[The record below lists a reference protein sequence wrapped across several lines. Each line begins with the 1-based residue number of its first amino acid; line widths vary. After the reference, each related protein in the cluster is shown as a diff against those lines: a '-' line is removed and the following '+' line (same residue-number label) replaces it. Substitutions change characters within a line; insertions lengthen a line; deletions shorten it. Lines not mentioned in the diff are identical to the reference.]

1 MVFRNDQCKF
11 VGAEQLIAQ
20 VRRMPC
26 YEPETGVHA
35 AFFQSG
41 FDFSRGNF
49 LYHQANRGMFSRK
62 PTEQV
67 WNQRNV
73 QDGDNTQVQYAAQ
86 LSGLAREVLKTFLEL
101 AQYRPGMFLEDQAGG
116 RKQDAFAAALKE
128 SNTQPGFEVADLLR
142 DRRLRDAKAIG
153 GSAEVARL
161 GHSQKISQMT
171 HLNGIVHKVQ
181 GG

>member
-1 MVFRNDQCKF
+1 
-11 VGAEQLIAQ
+11 
-20 VRRMPC
+20 MPC

-35 AFFQSG
+35 AFFQGG

-62 PTEQV
+62 PAEQV

-86 LSGLAREVLKTFLEL
+86 LSGLARQFLKTFLEL
-101 AQYRPGMFLEDQAGG
+101 AQNRPGMFLEDQAGR
-116 RKQDAFAAALKE
+116 RKQHAFPASLKE
-128 SNTQPGFEVADLLR
+128 SKTEPGLQVAHLLR
-142 DRRLRDAKAIG
+142 DARLGNAKTIG
-153 GSAEVARL
+153 GAAEVARL
-161 GHSQKISQMT
+161 GNGQEIPQMT
-171 HLNGIVHKVQ
+171 DINRIVHKAQ